1 MKRTRTLAMVL
12 GALVLG
18 AVLGAFWQARHA
30 PAMKGGDASKTAS
43 EEGAP
48 ENPCPGGEKPL
59 FWRNPMNP
67 KITSPTFQKDE
78 MGMPY
83 IPVCPNEAGGKG
95 VVVKIDPAVVQT
107 IGVRTAKAMR
117 RKIARTIEAPGT
129 LAWAEPRIYRLSPRV
144 SGWVERLFVDE
155 TGARVR
161 KGERLAEIYSPE
173 LAASADELRMARRA
187 WDALSPSASQEA
199 RAIAKAALE
208 GARKRLLRLGLAP
221 REIAA
226 IERGALAPDRLVIRA
241 PASGIVTKI
250 GAREGERIA
259 PQKTLFTI
267 VDDAELWVF
276 ADFYEGDAPWVK
288 PGDHVRIEVPDLPG
302 RTLSGKI
309 AFLYPWVEGRAR
321 VVRARIVLA
330 NPERRLR
337 AGEFVRVR
345 VQARAHEALAIPREA
360 LVRTGRGPLVFVALG
375 DGHFALRRVI
385 TGLVGDR
392 WVEIKKGLS
401 AGELVVTSGQF
412 LMDSEAQVLEAAQKM
427 APPAK
432 EKAPPPPADMD
443 MSGMDMSDM
452 DMSGMTLEGAQ

>member
-1 MKRTRTLAMVL
+1 MTRMRTLAMVL
-12 GALVLG
+12 GALALGVL
-18 AVLGAFWQARHA
+18 LGAFWSARHA
-30 PAMKGGDASKTAS
+30 PDASAKDAAKATAA
-43 EEGAP
+43 EGAP
-48 ENPCPGGEKPL
+48 ESPCPGGEKPL

-83 IPVCPNEAGGKG
+83 IPVCPNDAGGKG
-95 VVVKIDPAVVQT
+95 VVVRIDPAVVQT
-107 IGVRTAKAMR
+107 IGVRTAKVLR
-117 RKIARTIEAPGT
+117 RRIARTIEAPGR
-129 LAWAEPRIYRLSPRV
+129 LAWAEPRIYRLSPRI
-144 SGWVERLFVDE
+144 SGWIERLFVNE
-155 TGARVR
+155 TGARVK
-161 KGERLAEIYSPE
+161 KGARLAEIYSPE

-187 WDALSPSASQEA
+187 WDALSPHASPEA
-199 RAIAKAALE
+199 RTIARAALE

-226 IERGALAPDRLVIRA
+226 IEKGALAPDRLVIRA
-241 PASGIVTKI
+241 PASGVVVKI

-259 PQKTLFTI
+259 PQKTLFVI
-267 VDDAELWVF
+267 VDDAELWVL

-288 PGDHVRIEVPDLPG
+288 VGDRVQIEVPDLPG
-302 RTLSGKI
+302 RTFSGEI

-337 AGEFVRVR
+337 EGEFVRVR

-385 TGLVGDR
+385 TGLVGER
-392 WVEIKKGLS
+392 WVEIKEGLT
-401 AGELVVTSGQF
+401 AGETVVTSGQF
-412 LMDSEAQVLEAAQKM
+412 LIDSEAQVLEAAEKM
-427 APPAK
+427 APPRK
-432 EKAPPPPADMD
+432 EEAPPAPADMD
-443 MSGMDMSDM
+443 MSDMTM
-452 DMSGMTLEGAQ
+452 EGAP